1 MGVIILAVIVG
12 LGIGYFA
19 TQNTNQISLYFGP
32 YAVSNTPLY
41 LVVISAL
48 LMGLLLAWIFSLV
61 NSFSS
66 KITLHGK
73 ENKIKEDEKTIA
85 ELTKEIHQLE
95 LDNTRLKEKSGEG
108 KNDDKSL

>member
-1 MGVIILAVIVG
+1 MEVIILAVIVG

-19 TQNTNQISLYFGP
+19 TQNTTLISLYLGP
-32 YAVSNTPLY
+32 YITPRIPLY
-41 LVVISAL
+41 LVVIGTL
-48 LMGLLLAWIFSLV
+48 LLGLLLAWVFSLV

-95 LDNTRLKEKSGEG
+95 LENIRLKERSGEG
-108 KNDDKSL
+108 EDDKSL

>member
-1 MGVIILAVIVG
+1 MEVIILAVIVG

-19 TQNTNQISLYFGP
+19 TQNTTLISLYLGP
-32 YAVSNTPLY
+32 YITPGIPLY
-41 LVVISAL
+41 LVVIGTL
-48 LMGLLLAWIFSLV
+48 LLGLLLAWVFSLV

-95 LDNTRLKEKSGEG
+95 LENTRLKERSGERE
-108 KNDDKSL
+108 DDKSL